1 MQRTYSFIAGICLLI
16 VTIACGGGKE
26 KVSGSAA
33 AAGQEPAQQKVVAGE
48 PFDLMSLSALDT
60 NSGVF
65 HGEYDEKVND
75 EITVRV
81 GLEVTLRDGRITDIT
96 LLDTAWVRPEAA
108 QLIPQ
113 RIIEQQKLPVETV
126 TGASVA
132 SWSIMNATAMALKMD
147 LTELENMGAASDT
160 TDI

>member
-1 MQRTYSFIAGICLLI
+1 MQRTYSFLAGICLLI
-16 VTIACGGGKE
+16 ATIACGDGKE
-26 KVSGSAA
+26 KVSDSASA
-33 AAGQEPAQQKVVAGE
+33 VGREPAQQEAVAEE

-75 EITVRV
+75 EITVKV
-81 GLEVTLRDGRITDIT
+81 ELEVTLREGRITDIT

-108 QLIPQ
+108 QLIPR

-132 SWSIMNATAMALKMD
+132 SWSIMTATAMALKMD
-147 LTELENMGAASDT
+147 LTELENMDADGDT